1 MAGGPRPR
9 HIRAM
14 RPDTRG
20 TLAIVGSSLGYGALA
35 VLAKLAFDAGV
46 GVLPL
51 LTWRFVVGSA
61 LVWAFVLLAGRPV
74 PLGRRATG
82 VVLLG
87 TLYAGNSLA
96 FMVGLER
103 IPASLASL
111 VFFTYP
117 AVTVVMARFRGGE
130 PLTRRRLIC
139 LGLATAGC
147 ALTVGQGT
155 SGVDLDPLG
164 VAWVLVGVLLI
175 STFIVASHG
184 VLARVPP
191 LGGTAV
197 LLTTTAAVL
206 GLAALLT
213 SGVGVPLEPRPLLL
227 LAALGALSTAVPV
240 TLFLLGIQWIGPGRA
255 AILSTMEPV
264 VTVFLATIVLDEI
277 LSPRQ
282 LLGGALIL
290 AGVIWL
296 RLERG
301 PPAAEP
307 HAP

>member
-1 MAGGPRPR
+1 MKPEA
-9 HIRAM
+9 
-14 RPDTRG
+14 RG
-20 TLAIVGSSLGYGALA
+20 TLAVVGSSLGYGALA
-35 VLAKLAFDAGV
+35 VLAKLAFEAGV
-46 GVLPL
+46 RVLPL
-51 LTWRFVVGSA
+51 LGWRFVIGSG
-61 LVWAFVLLAGRPV
+61 LLWAFVLLTGRPV
-74 PLGRRATG
+74 PVGRRATG

-87 TLYAGNSLA
+87 ALYAGNSLA

-117 AVTVVMARFRGGE
+117 AVTVVMARFVSRE
-130 PLTRRRLIC
+130 PLTARRLLC

-147 ALTVGQGT
+147 ALTVGQGVT
-155 SGVDLDPLG
+155 GADPTG
-164 VAWVLVGVLLI
+164 VAWVLLGVLLI
-175 STFIVASHG
+175 SAFIVASHG
-184 VLARVPP
+184 VLSRVPP

-206 GLAALLT
+206 GLAAMFVT
-213 SGVGVPLEPRPLLL
+213 GPGVPLEPRALLL
-227 LAALGALSTAVPV
+227 LAALGIVSTAIPV

-255 AILSTMEPV
+255 AILSTLEPV
-264 VTVFLATIVLDEI
+264 VTVSLAALVLDE
-277 LSPRQ
+277 LMSPGQ

-290 AGVIWL
+290 AGAIWL

>member
-1 MAGGPRPR
+1 MKPEA
-9 HIRAM
+9 
-14 RPDTRG
+14 RG
-20 TLAIVGSSLGYGALA
+20 TLAIVGASLGYGALP
-35 VLAKLAFDAGV
+35 VLAKLAFEAGI

-61 LVWAFVLLAGRPV
+61 LVWGFVLVARRPV

-87 TLYAGNSLA
+87 ALYAGNSLA
-96 FMVGLER
+96 FMIGLER

-117 AVTVVMARFRGGE
+117 AVTVVLARLWARE
-130 PLTRRRLIC
+130 PLTRRRVLC

-147 ALTVGQGT
+147 ALTVGQGMT
-155 SGVDLDPLG
+155 DVDLPGL
-164 VAWVLVGVLLI
+164 AWVMLGVLLI
-175 STFIVASHG
+175 SAFIVASHG
-184 VLARVPP
+184 VLSRVPP

-197 LLTTTAAVL
+197 LLSTTAAVL
-206 GLAALLT
+206 GLAAMLT
-213 SGVGVPLEPRPLLL
+213 TGVSVPFEPRALLL
-227 LAALGALSTAVPV
+227 LAALGVVSTAVPV

-264 VTVFLATIVLDEI
+264 VTVALATIVLDEI
-277 LSPRQ
+277 LSGRQ
-282 LLGGALIL
+282 IFGGALIL
-290 AGVIWL
+290 AGVVWL
-296 RLERG
+296 RLDRG

-307 HAP
+307 HTP

>member
-1 MAGGPRPR
+1 MASGWRDA

-14 RPDTRG
+14 TPETRG

-51 LTWRFVVGSA
+51 LAWRFVIGSA
-61 LVWAFVLLAGRPV
+61 LVWAFVLATRRPV
-74 PLGRRATG
+74 PAGSRATG
-82 VVLLG
+82 VIVLG
-87 TLYAGNSLA
+87 VLYAGNSLA

-117 AVTVVMARFRGGE
+117 VVTVLLARFAAGE
-130 PLTRRRLIC
+130 PLTPRRIFC
-139 LGLATAGC
+139 LALATAGC
-147 ALTVGQGT
+147 ALTVGQGMT
-155 SGVDLDPLG
+155 GVDARG
-164 VAWVLVGVLLI
+164 VAWVLLGVLLI

-184 VLARVPP
+184 VLSRVPP

-197 LLTTTAAVL
+197 LLTTTAVVF
-206 GLAALLT
+206 GLAALGR
-213 SGVGVPLEPRPLLL
+213 SGVGVPLEPRALLL
-227 LAALGALSTAVPV
+227 LAALGVVSTAVPV

-255 AILSTMEPV
+255 AILSTLEPI
-264 VTVFLATIVLDEI
+264 VTVALAAVVLDEV
-277 LSPRQ
+277 LSSTQ

-290 AGVIWL
+290 TGVIWL

-307 HAP
+307 HTP

>member
-1 MAGGPRPR
+1 MKPEA
-9 HIRAM
+9 
-14 RPDTRG
+14 RG
-20 TLAIVGSSLGYGALA
+20 TLAIVGASLGYGALP
-35 VLAKLAFDAGV
+35 VLAKLAFEAGI

-61 LVWAFVLLAGRPV
+61 LVWGFVLVARRPV

-87 TLYAGNSLA
+87 ALYAGNSLA
-96 FMVGLER
+96 FMIGLER

-117 AVTVVMARFRGGE
+117 AVTVVLARLWARE
-130 PLTRRRLIC
+130 PLTRRRVLC

-147 ALTVGQGT
+147 ALTVGQGMT
-155 SGVDLDPLG
+155 GVDLPGL
-164 VAWVLVGVLLI
+164 AWVMLGVLLI
-175 STFIVASHG
+175 SAFIVASHG
-184 VLARVPP
+184 VLSRVPP

-197 LLTTTAAVL
+197 LLSTTAAIL
-206 GLAALLT
+206 GLAAMLT
-213 SGVGVPLEPRPLLL
+213 TGVSVPFEPRALLL
-227 LAALGALSTAVPV
+227 LAALGVVSTAVPV

-264 VTVFLATIVLDEI
+264 VTVALATIVLDEI
-277 LSPRQ
+277 LSGRQ
-282 LLGGALIL
+282 IFGGALIL
-290 AGVIWL
+290 AGVVWL
-296 RLERG
+296 RLDRG